1 MLSMWAIRAVGNT
14 NSYIFFMH
22 CSIVLEPKKI
32 HFLGCTGLKGLNNT
46 DSDTNNLG
54 PSAQVYLY
62 F

>member
-1 MLSMWAIRAVGNT
+1 
-14 NSYIFFMH
+14 MH